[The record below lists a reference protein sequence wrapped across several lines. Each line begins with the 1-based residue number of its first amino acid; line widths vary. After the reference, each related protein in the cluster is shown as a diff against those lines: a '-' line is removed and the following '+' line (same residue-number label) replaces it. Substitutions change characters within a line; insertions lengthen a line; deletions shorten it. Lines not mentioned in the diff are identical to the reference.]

1 MAKKKK
7 KLQKDDLDAIDTIAD
22 DMSHYEDV
30 KLDDDKVTVE
40 DVDTLSEE
48 EIQKA
53 SENKEKNTTDE
64 ETVDIDKFLT
74 LDEEF
79 KLIMESKVQK
89 AEEKAK
95 EAEDKF
101 LRTHADFENI
111 KKRLEREKYSA
122 IDYAS
127 EKFAKDLLAPIDA
140 MQMAILSANADIS
153 AEDLVEKLKEGIEL
167 TVKAFNTAFEKHDIT
182 EVEYDEFN
190 PDFHN
195 AVMKVDSDDVESGQ
209 IVMVMQKGYKFKDR
223 LLREAMVSVA
233 N

>member
-1 MAKKKK
+1 
-7 KLQKDDLDAIDTIAD
+7 
-22 DMSHYEDV
+22 MSKENEEI
-30 KLDDDKVTVE
+30 KE
-40 DVDTLSEE
+40 EE
-48 EIQKA
+48 EIITEDVA
-53 SENKEKNTTDE
+53 VEEIPEEVVNDE
-64 ETVDIDKFLT
+64 EKFAS

-79 KLIMESKVQK
+79 KSKMEEKVAQ
-89 AEEKAK
+89 AEAKAK

-111 KKRLEREKYSA
+111 KKRLEKEKYSA

-140 MQMAILSANADIS
+140 LQMAILSTSADIP

-167 TVKAFNTAFEKHDIT
+167 TVKAFNKAFEKHDIN
-182 EVEYDEFN
+182 EVEYAEFN
-190 PDFHN
+190 PDYHN
-195 AVMKVDSDDVESGQ
+195 AVMKADSEDVESGQ
-209 IVMVMQKGYKFKDR
+209 IVMVMQKGYVFKDR

>member
-1 MAKKKK
+1 
-7 KLQKDDLDAIDTIAD
+7 
-22 DMSHYEDV
+22 MSTE
-30 KLDDDKVTVE
+30 
-40 DVDTLSEE
+40 
-48 EIQKA
+48 
-53 SENKEKNTTDE
+53 ENKEQVETETVETAESVEEIVTPEEVIEEVVSDE
-64 ETVDIDKFLT
+64 EKFAS

-79 KLIMESKVQK
+79 KSKMEAKVAD
-89 AEEKAK
+89 AEARAK

-111 KKRLEREKYSA
+111 KKRLEKEKYNA

-140 MQMAILSANADIS
+140 MQMAMLSTNGDIE
-153 AEDLVEKLKEGIEL
+153 AEVLVEKLKEGFEL
-167 TVKAFNTAFEKHDIT
+167 TVKAFNKAFEKHDIT

-190 PDFHN
+190 PDYHN
-195 AVMKVDSDDVESGQ
+195 AVMQADSETVESGQ

>member
-1 MAKKKK
+1 
-7 KLQKDDLDAIDTIAD
+7 
-22 DMSHYEDV
+22 MSKENEEI
-30 KLDDDKVTVE
+30 K
-40 DVDTLSEE
+40 EE
-48 EIQKA
+48 EIITEDVA
-53 SENKEKNTTDE
+53 VEEIPEEVVNDE
-64 ETVDIDKFLT
+64 EKFAS

-79 KLIMESKVQK
+79 KSKMEEKVAQ
-89 AEEKAK
+89 AEAKAK

-111 KKRLEREKYSA
+111 KKRLEKEKYSA

-140 MQMAILSANADIS
+140 LQMAILSTSADIP

-167 TVKAFNTAFEKHDIT
+167 TVKAFNKAFEKHDIN
-182 EVEYDEFN
+182 EVEYAEFN
-190 PDFHN
+190 PDYHN
-195 AVMKVDSDDVESGQ
+195 AVMKADSEDVESGQ
-209 IVMVMQKGYKFKDR
+209 IVMVMQKGYVFKDR

>member
-1 MAKKKK
+1 M
-7 KLQKDDLDAIDTIAD
+7 KLKRFIT
-22 DMSHYEDV
+22 
-30 KLDDDKVTVE
+30 
-40 DVDTLSEE
+40 
-48 EIQKA
+48 
-53 SENKEKNTTDE
+53 ENKEA
-64 ETVDIDKFLT
+64 ETVEVLEERIKEDAEASFDSESEKFAS

-79 KLIMESKVQK
+79 KIKNGSKSSSSWRNSKKKQK
-89 AEEKAK
+89 N
-95 EAEDKF
+95 KF

-111 KKRLEREKYSA
+111 KKRLEKEKYNA
-122 IDYAS
+122 IDYSS

-140 MQMAILSANADIS
+140 MQMAILSANGDFE
-153 AEDLVEKLKEGIEL
+153 AEQIVEKLKEGIEL
-167 TVKAFNTAFEKHDIT
+167 TVKAFNKAFEKHDIT

-195 AVMKVDSDDVESGQ
+195 AVMKADSDTVESGQ